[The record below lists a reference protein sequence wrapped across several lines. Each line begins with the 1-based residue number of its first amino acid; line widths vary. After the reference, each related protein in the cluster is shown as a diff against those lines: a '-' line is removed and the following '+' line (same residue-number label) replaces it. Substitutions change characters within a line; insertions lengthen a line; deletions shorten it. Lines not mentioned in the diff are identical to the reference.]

1 MLTHRCAQ
9 AARQSIKRASHSSAR
24 RLAVHADAAE
34 PSHSPAEEMMTVL
47 SESLRSAAALVRVS
61 VHVTPERYQQL
72 LLARWEQEG

>member
-1 MLTHRCAQ
+1 
-9 AARQSIKRASHSSAR
+9 
-24 RLAVHADAAE
+24 
-34 PSHSPAEEMMTVL
+34 MTVL